1 MLISTL
7 AYGLILAGG
16 GLISVQLRL
25 EFGFG
30 LSLGDEYNPYP
41 LLLWMMLLVGA
52 VGAALIQIML
62 PSRSR
67 LFDFMIG
74 LVIATAGLML
84 FAPDISQLQV
94 LYFFCTS
101 SLIALLTL
109 RIAPQNVSFRH
120 SIRTL
125 SNNRA
130 LLGLWIRYN
139 VTSRY
144 SQTTLGI
151 LWIVILP
158 VTTAL
163 ILSFV
168 FSYIFQ
174 NREIGDVPF
183 IAFFLSG
190 LMFWSFFT
198 QGVLNGTVS
207 IISKLGLISQ
217 VYFPRE
223 ILVITKLG
231 EALIDLV
238 FVFVVTLVINAIVGV
253 YPNFN
258 FIFLP
263 LLLGIQIAMM
273 LGIMFFLSYLTVFV
287 RDIQQLTTVSTQM
300 LFYLT
305 PIMYPLTILPAIL
318 ADVLGLLNPM
328 APLIDAYRDVILHN
342 QSPDFTS
349 LFIPLVLSIVLLY
362 NGYMFF
368 KANERKLADFQ

>member
-1 MLISTL
+1 
-7 AYGLILAGG
+7 
-16 GLISVQLRL
+16 
-25 EFGFG
+25 
-30 LSLGDEYNPYP
+30 
-41 LLLWMMLLVGA
+41 
-52 VGAALIQIML
+52 
-62 PSRSR
+62 
-67 LFDFMIG
+67 
-74 LVIATAGLML
+74 
-84 FAPDISQLQV
+84 
-94 LYFFCTS
+94 
-101 SLIALLTL
+101 
-109 RIAPQNVSFRH
+109 VSFRH